1 MSKKNPLDPNLYSQV
16 KGVIK
21 SLNLDQNVLAEKLG
35 MKQTTISKALN
46 GGNEKTFQRIVE
58 LLETEYGVTSFSGQL
73 EASLS
78 RDIAEIKEELKGLR
92 EALEKGLEEIR
103 GMVGKDIQIID

>member
-103 GMVGKDIQIID
+103 GMVKQ

>member
-1 MSKKNPLDPNLYSQV
+1 MPKKSPLDPNLYNQV

-21 SLNLDQNVLAEKLG
+21 SLSLDQSVLAEKLG
-35 MKQTTISKALN
+35 KKQTTVSKALN
-46 GGNEKTFQRIVE
+46 GSNEKTFQRIVE
-58 LLETEYGVTSFSGQL
+58 LLETEYGVTSFNQHL

-78 RDIAEIKEELKGLR
+78 KDIAEIKEELKGLR

-103 GMVGKDIQIID
+103 GMVKQ

>member
-1 MSKKNPLDPNLYSQV
+1 MPKKSPLDPNLYNQV

-21 SLNLDQNVLAEKLG
+21 SLNLDQSVLAEKLG
-35 MKQTTISKALN
+35 MKQTTVSKALN
-46 GGNEKTFQRIVE
+46 GSNEKTFQRIVE
-58 LLETEYGVTSFSGQL
+58 LLETEYGVTSFNQQL

-78 RDIAEIKEELKGLR
+78 KDIAEIKEELKGLR

-103 GMVGKDIQIID
+103 GMVGKT

>member
-21 SLNLDQNVLAEKLG
+21 SLNLDQSVLAEKLG
-35 MKQTTISKALN
+35 MKQTTVSKALN
-46 GGNEKTFQRIVE
+46 GSNEKTFQRIVE
-58 LLETEYGVTSFSGQL
+58 LLETEYGVTSFNQQL

-78 RDIAEIKEELKGLR
+78 KDIAEIKEELKGLR

-103 GMVGKDIQIID
+103 GMVGKEK

>member
-1 MSKKNPLDPNLYSQV
+1 MDIYNQV

-21 SLNLDQNVLAEKLG
+21 SLNLDQSVLAEKLG
-35 MKQTTISKALN
+35 MKQTTVSKALN
-46 GGNEKTFQRIVE
+46 GSNEKTFQRIVE
-58 LLETEYGVTSFSGQL
+58 LLETEYGVTSFNQHL

-78 RDIAEIKEELKGLR
+78 KDIAEIKEELKGLR

-103 GMVGKDIQIID
+103 GMVKK